1 LKGWEKNVKE
11 GRFMKTLF
19 AGLMLAVVGLAIPAS
34 AQAIAE
40 HYRLNIQRQ
49 SLDGALK
56 EFAGQTG
63 LQVARFSDAVRGDV
77 VVGPLSGTYSVDK
90 ALTAL
95 LNDQGLAYKLINER
109 TIAIVKRGAQA
120 SGTPTSRLEIVPDS
134 ATPSD
139 SNAVYSNASSI
150 LLAQNTATATD
161 VGAAGPAPGTS
172 AAGEGLAEIVVT
184 GSLISRTNYGTDSP
198 SVLIGTDAIAATG
211 QVTVDR
217 ALGEM
222 PQFSA
227 AQGISET
234 GDAQAETGYRGGQ
247 AYGDLRGLGPNRA
260 LVLLDGRRMQSSNPD
275 GSIDLN
281 TVPMAMIENVEV
293 ITGGA
298 SAAYGSDAMA
308 GVINFKLRKDFEGA
322 EVDLQ
327 HGATT
332 HGDGAS
338 NRVAVLL
345 GSNFAD
351 HRGNAVVS
359 LEYAGRDPV
368 YGRDR
373 PFFSNVR
380 AFAFPQEGIVQP
392 SSNAPT
398 IAAVNGVLAG
408 YPGTTPLPGTGTY
421 PGAIGVNTDGTIFTD
436 KFSTPV
442 QNYRGAGAPLV
453 RLTNGGKQVSTILSQ
468 FFVLQVPLEKYN
480 MFGRATY
487 KINDDVS
494 MYTQTM
500 FTHYTARDV
509 TSPANATSSPKLLN
523 IPTSNPFVQGNPDL
537 LAILNSRAQPT
548 ASFNY
553 AKQLV
558 ELGNRAETYN
568 HDVFQ
573 IITGLKGDVPGH
585 DLTWDVYVSYGR
597 DSFLNI
603 QHNDG
608 SISSYKALL
617 NGTANYHGTAGAC
630 TGYGNYDP
638 FGLHGMS
645 AACLEF
651 VRRTNHNSDTITQK
665 EAQGTLQGKLLPLP
679 AGDLRFA
686 VGADYRGFG
695 FDYVP
700 DSSLVIGDGN
710 GYGSISPAGGA
721 STVREAFGELLI
733 PLLSKLPMAEDLSLN
748 LGYRYSE
755 YARIGG
761 VSTYKADLSW
771 EPIRSLQVRGGYQKA
786 IRAPSVGELFAPQS
800 QSTQAFN
807 GDPCD
812 ATGAFRTGANAAK
825 VVALCQA
832 QGLPASLLAGYAYG
846 SPSVNTLAG
855 GNPDL
860 KQETADTYSIGAVW
874 RSPFEHAMARNLS
887 ASIDFFN
894 IKISDA
900 VGSISQADV
909 VDRCFNR
916 DGTSNP
922 GYSAS
927 NFYCNLI
934 TRDTSSG
941 NISLVKALSLNLA
954 TYKTSG
960 IDLQLDWS
968 FALSDLG
975 LPDGAGR
982 IRLNSSSTYTQSF
995 DVGSLPGSP
1004 VINYAGSIGNQALS
1018 NDLAHPRWKAVT
1030 SLSYAVGPAAI
1041 GGHWRYISAMKY
1053 FAKITAPTDT
1063 TPDVPAYSYFDV
1075 DAHWKI
1081 SKTELSAGI
1090 TNVADKQPPAIAGAS
1105 LNTDAGTYDII
1116 GRQYYV
1122 SIKQKF

>member
-1 LKGWEKNVKE
+1 
-11 GRFMKTLF
+11 MKTLI
-19 AGLMLAVVGLAIPAS
+19 AVLMLAVAGLAVAAS
-34 AQAIAE
+34 AHAAAQ
-40 HYRLNIQRQ
+40 HYQLNIQRQ

-56 EFAGQTG
+56 DFAGQTG
-63 LQVARFSDAVRGDV
+63 LQVARFSDAVRGDGI
-77 VVGPLSGTYSVDK
+77 VGPLAGIYSVDK

-95 LNDQGLAYKLINER
+95 LNDQGLSYRLLNER
-109 TIAIVKRGAQA
+109 TILIVKRDTTEADG
-120 SGTPTSRLEIVPDS
+120 STSRLGMPESETPTAN
-134 ATPSD
+134 ATF
-139 SNAVYSNASSI
+139 SNASSI
-150 LLAQNTATATD
+150 LLAQ
-161 VGAAGPAPGTS
+161 AAIPTTGSPTTGGSVEGPPAAKAG
-172 AAGEGLAEIVVT
+172 AGEALAEIVVT
-184 GSLISRTNYGTDSP
+184 GSLIARTNYGTESP
-198 SVLIGTDAIAATG
+198 SAVLGTDAIDATG

-217 ALGEM
+217 AIGQM

-227 AQGISET
+227 AQGISES

-281 TVPMAMIENVEV
+281 TIPMGMIENVEV

-322 EVDLQ
+322 ELDLQ

-332 HGDGAS
+332 HGDGAN
-338 NRVAVLL
+338 NRISALL

-351 HRGNAVVS
+351 NRGNAIVS

-380 AFAFPQEGIVQP
+380 QFAFPQEGIVQP

-408 YPGTTPLPGTGTY
+408 YPGTTPLAGTGFY
-421 PGAIGVNTDGTIFTD
+421 PGAIGVNTDSTIFTD
-436 KFSTPV
+436 KFSSPV

-453 RLTNGGKQVSTILSQ
+453 RLTNGGKQVSTVLSQ

-494 MYTQTM
+494 MYTQAM

-523 IPTSNPFVQGNPDL
+523 IPVSNPFVQSNPDL
-537 LAILNSRAQPT
+537 LAILNSRPNPT
-548 ASFNY
+548 APFNY

-558 ELGNRAETYN
+558 ELGNRTETYN

-573 IITGLKGDVPGH
+573 LLTGLKGDIPGH
-585 DLTWDVYVSYGR
+585 ELTWDVYASYGR
-597 DSFLNI
+597 DSFLNV
-603 QHNDG
+603 QYNDG
-608 SISSYKALL
+608 SISSYQALL
-617 NGTANYHGTAGAC
+617 NGTANFNGPGGAC
-630 TGYGNYDP
+630 TGYGNYNP

-645 AACLEF
+645 AACLAY
-651 VRRTNHNSDTITQK
+651 VRRTNHNTDVITQK
-665 EAQGTLQGKLLPLP
+665 EAQGTVQGKLLPLP

-686 VGADYRGFG
+686 VGTDYRGFN

-710 GYGSISPAGGA
+710 GYGSISPASGE

-733 PLLSKLPMAEDLSLN
+733 PILSKVPMADDLSVN
-748 LGYRYSE
+748 LGYRYSN
-755 YARIGG
+755 YSRIGG

-771 EPIRSLQVRGGYQKA
+771 QPIHSLQVRGGYQKA

-812 ATGAFRTGANAAK
+812 ATSAYRTGPNAAK
-825 VVALCQA
+825 VIALCQA
-832 QGLPASLLAGYAYG
+832 QGLPATLIPGYSYG
-846 SPSVNTLAG
+846 SPSVNTISG

-860 KQETADTYSIGAVW
+860 KQETADTYSIGTVW
-874 RSPFEHAMARNLS
+874 RSPFDHALARTLS

-894 IKISDA
+894 IKIADA

-922 GYSAS
+922 GYAVA
-927 NFYCNLI
+927 NFYCDLI
-934 TRDTSSG
+934 TRDASSG
-941 NISLVKALSLNLA
+941 NINLVKALSLNLA

-960 IDLQLDWS
+960 IDLQVDWS
-968 FALSDLG
+968 FALGDVG

-982 IRLNSSSTYTQSF
+982 IRVNSAATYTQSF
-995 DVGSLPGSP
+995 DVGSFPGSP
-1004 VINYAGSIGNQALS
+1004 VVNYAGSTGNQALS
-1018 NDLAHPRWKAVT
+1018 NDLSHPRWKAVT
-1030 SLSYAVGPAAI
+1030 SLTYSVGPFAI
-1041 GGHWRYISAMKY
+1041 GTHWRYISAMKY
-1053 FAKITAPTDT
+1053 FAKVTDPTDT

-1090 TNVADKQPPAIAGAS
+1090 TNVSDKQPPAIAGAS

-1116 GRQYYV
+1116 GRAYFV
-1122 SIKQKF
+1122 SLKQKF